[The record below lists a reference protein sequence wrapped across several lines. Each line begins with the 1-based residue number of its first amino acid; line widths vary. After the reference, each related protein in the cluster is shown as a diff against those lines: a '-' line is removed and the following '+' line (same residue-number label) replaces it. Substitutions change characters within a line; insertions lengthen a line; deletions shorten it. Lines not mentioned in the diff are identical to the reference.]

1 MKRRSRSL
9 ASAVAILVL
18 LFAQLMAA
26 VHACDVDRPAKE
38 SVATGSNAQTGDDCC
53 DHGQRAPDPACDN
66 HCQQG
71 KQNTERSPGL
81 AVVPLVAT
89 GFAMPGA
96 PALAL
101 AAPPGHQRLAPDLA
115 HDTEPSISIRNCCF
129 RI

>member
-9 ASAVAILVL
+9 ASVLAILAL

-26 VHACDVDRPAKE
+26 VHACEVDKPVKA
-38 SVATGSNAQTGDDCC
+38 SVAAASDAQTGDDCC

-71 KQNTERSPGL
+71 KQNTERSTGFT
-81 AVVPLVAT
+81 VIPLVGA

-96 PALAL
+96 PALAPL
-101 AAPPGHQRLAPDLA
+101 APAGNPSLAPDLTR
-115 HDTEPSISIRNCCF
+115 DTEPPISVRNCCF